1 MVAGRYEMVASNN
14 YGEFLKAIGV
24 DMMLRN
30 LAEKFRPTVE
40 ITEDGERMTL
50 TILTALK
57 NIRLDFTLGQ
67 TFDEEILDGRRARSV
82 ITQESN
88 QLLQVSEIDNERWS
102 VDRTFSDGSMKEVS
116 QSKGVVATRVYQKL

>member
-50 TILTALK
+50 QTLTALK

-102 VDRTFSDGSMKEVS
+102 VDRTFSDGSMKEVL

>member
-102 VDRTFSDGSMKEVS
+102 VDRTFSDGSMKEVL